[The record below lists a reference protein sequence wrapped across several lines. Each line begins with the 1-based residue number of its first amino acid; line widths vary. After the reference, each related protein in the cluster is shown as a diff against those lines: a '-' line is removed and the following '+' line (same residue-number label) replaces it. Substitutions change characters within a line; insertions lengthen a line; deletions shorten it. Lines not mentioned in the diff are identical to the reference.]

1 MTESFASYMN
11 QKGEELSV
19 VLKEFNNIQYYKPQ
33 GRPKFSSILIQF
45 ALMLRYISCQTYKLL
60 LKELPLPSLS
70 ILKKLTSVEVAS
82 LKVAKLLLEKQAVC
96 SGCVLIIDRMYL
108 RKSVQFHSGNF
119 VGQDEEGD
127 FFKGV
132 AVSMTVSLKKSI
144 PIVTRSLPEIKI
156 TRQWNVKS
164 TSVYLI

>member
-1 MTESFASYMN
+1 
-11 QKGEELSV
+11 
-19 VLKEFNNIQYYKPQ
+19 
-33 GRPKFSSILIQF
+33 
-45 ALMLRYISCQTYKLL
+45 MLRYISCQTYKLL
-60 LKELPLPSLS
+60 LKELPLRSLS

-156 TRQWNVKS
+156 TRQ
-164 TSVYLI
+164 